1 MAKESVTCATYWN
14 GVPVKHA
21 REKREV
27 HVNEHG
33 QRYIIG
39 DDKLRYRLDEFNEY
53 EYRYGQR
60 EEPPVG

>member
-14 GVPVKHA
+14 GALTK
-21 REKREV
+21 RCKERREV

-39 DDKLRYRLDEFNEY
+39 DDKLRYLLDEFNEY
-53 EYRYGQR
+53 EYWYGQR
-60 EEPPVG
+60 A